1 MRKVIFAATT
11 LALLAGC
18 ASNGRFLGIGPRT
31 SATASNEVNAERTA
45 YGSQRSN
52 YNQGFN
58 LAIGQP
64 VTPVQD
70 GDGGNLG
77 TYDGS
82 SVGTTGAVTYAG
94 TPYSPREIASRY
106 RLRPQGERFWPPV
119 YENSAFPTQ
128 DMWTE

>member
-1 MRKVIFAATT
+1 MRKVIFAAAT

-18 ASNGRFLGIGPRT
+18 ASNGRFLGFGPRT
-31 SATASNEVNAERTA
+31 HASAANEVSAERTA
-45 YGSQRSN
+45 YGAERSN

-70 GDGGNLG
+70 GSDVG

-82 SVGTTGAVTYAG
+82 SVGTPGAVTYAG